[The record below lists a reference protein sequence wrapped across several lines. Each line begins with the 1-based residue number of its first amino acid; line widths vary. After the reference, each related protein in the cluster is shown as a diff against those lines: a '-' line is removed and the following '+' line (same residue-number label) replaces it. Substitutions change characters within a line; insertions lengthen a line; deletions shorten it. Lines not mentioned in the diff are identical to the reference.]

1 MTESETAAA
10 VTREPSLFPAANA
23 TADVRTL
30 APGASAGAPAAEA
43 GVTAGC
49 GCGCG
54 CGCDERCDCAHGYGY
69 GRSWGRG
76 GETVTLPWRRL
87 PEAPHT
93 LASSRAVVGASSR

>member
-10 VTREPSLFPAANA
+10 VTREPSRFPAANA

-30 APGASAGAPAAEA
+30 APGASAGTPAAEA

-49 GCGCG
+49 GSR
-54 CGCDERCDCAHGYGY
+54 CGCDGRCSYGY
-69 GRSWGRG
+69 GLSWGRG
-76 GETVTLPWRRL
+76 GETVALPWRRL
-87 PEAPHT
+87 PEAAHT